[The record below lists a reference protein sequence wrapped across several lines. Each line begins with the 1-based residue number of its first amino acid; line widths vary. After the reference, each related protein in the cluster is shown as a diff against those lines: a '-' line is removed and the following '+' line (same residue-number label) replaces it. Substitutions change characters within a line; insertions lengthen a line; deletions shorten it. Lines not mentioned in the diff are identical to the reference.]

1 MNSENSYYDTVCS
14 AAEYIQGKL
23 GGRKPTAALI
33 LGSGW
38 GDIAEQVSDPV
49 KIPYRE
55 VPGMAIS
62 TVPGHA
68 GEWICGSVGE
78 KCVLLM
84 SGRLHPYEGHPMRD
98 VVMPIY
104 IMKMLGIKTVVV
116 TNAAGAINTS
126 YSAGD
131 MMVITDHIN
140 FTARNPLTGENDDRL
155 GTRFPD
161 MSAAYDKQLS
171 EAALRVAGECG
182 VTAHAGVYLQSTGPS
197 FETPAEIRM
206 FRALGADA
214 VGMST
219 VPEVIAAR
227 HAGLRVA
234 GLSCMT
240 NMAAGVLEQP
250 LSHAE
255 VLETAERVREPYGKF
270 IKKFIALL

>member
-1 MNSENSYYDTVCS
+1 MNSYYDKITV
-14 AAEYIQGKL
+14 AAEYLREKL
-23 GGRKPTAALI
+23 CGRKPELALI

-38 GDIAEQVSDPV
+38 GSIIEYAENAVT
-49 KIPYRE
+49 IPYGD
-55 VPGMAIS
+55 VPGMAVS

-68 GEWICGSVGE
+68 GNWLCGEIGG
-78 KCVLLM
+78 KCVLIM
-84 SGRLHPYEGHPMRD
+84 NGRLHPYEGHDLRD

-104 IMKMLGIKTVVV
+104 IMKQLGVQTLIV
-116 TNAAGAINTS
+116 TNAAGAVNRD
-126 YSAGD
+126 YAPGN

-140 FTARNPLTGENDDRL
+140 FTARNPLMGENDDRL

-161 MSAAYDKQLS
+161 MSAVYDVELVEK
-171 EAALRVAGECG
+171 ALTLAKDCG
-182 VTAHAGVYLQSTGPS
+182 ITVHGGIYVQSTGPS

-227 HAGLRVA
+227 HAGLRIA

-240 NMAAGVLEQP
+240 NMAAGVLDQP

-255 VLETAERVREPYGKF
+255 VLETADRVRGSYRDFMERF
-270 IKKFIALL
+270 IREI